1 MKIQLDFIKF
11 YFVMIGVSMESTEK
25 ENDILES
32 LFVIPR
38 EVPKT
43 ILRNLLELI
52 YDVKVTGSRF
62 IPETGGA
69 LFVSNHT
76 DYLDIPVQG
85 AYAERKIVYLGK
97 YELYH
102 PQDEILK
109 YLNHK
114 NSPFSYPPLSFTKPL
129 VEATLQS
136 LGGIVKANLI
146 NWGSMPIIRDAAG
159 ESTTMDKR
167 AAMEYYEKLENYMVD
182 LVKAGEILSIYP
194 EGTRSETGEV
204 GSFKAMAAKI
214 AIRGNVPIIPSGI
227 SGATNMSKPEAFLS
241 GKAFKTKIRYNI
253 GKPILPSEFPQGP
266 EKKAAKELTE
276 ILEQRVRS
284 LVVTPESD

>member
-1 MKIQLDFIKF
+1 MDENQKD
-11 YFVMIGVSMESTEK
+11 
-25 ENDILES
+25 NDILDS

-43 ILRNLLELI
+43 ILRSLLELV
-52 YDVKVTGSRF
+52 YDVKVTGSQF

-97 YELYH
+97 YELFH
-102 PQDEILK
+102 PQEEIMK
-109 YLNHK
+109 YVNHK
-114 NSPFSYPPLSFTKPL
+114 NSPFHYPPLSFTKPMI
-129 VEATLQS
+129 EYTLKS
-136 LGGIVKANLI
+136 LGGIIKANLI
-146 NWGSMPIIRDAAG
+146 HWGSMPIIRNAAG
-159 ESTTMDKR
+159 ETTTMDKK
-167 AAMEYYEKLENYMVD
+167 AAMEYYEKLEEYMVG
-182 LVKAGEILSIYP
+182 LMRGGEILSIYP

-204 GSFKAMAAKI
+204 GSFKAMAAKM
-214 AIRGNVPIIPSGI
+214 AIRAGVPIIPSGI
-227 SGATNMSKPEAFLS
+227 SGATNMSKPQAFLS
-241 GKAFKTKIRYNI
+241 GKAFKAKIRYNI

-276 ILEQRVRS
+276 ILEKRVAA
-284 LVVTPESD
+284 LVQNPESD